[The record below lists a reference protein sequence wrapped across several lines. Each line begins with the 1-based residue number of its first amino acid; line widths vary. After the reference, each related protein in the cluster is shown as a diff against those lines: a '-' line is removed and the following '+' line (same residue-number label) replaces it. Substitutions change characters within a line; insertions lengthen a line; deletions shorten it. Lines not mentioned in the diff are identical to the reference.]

1 MFPFAPFSAILAGAR
16 QMPDSHAPGIHKKT
30 SRGDRRLP
38 SLAETRMDTREMPM
52 STPDSFMPAS
62 SGKDGPPA
70 KRKHVRVL
78 AGAALLAVVSLLGAT
93 LWYYRAIPLLWYWN
107 GIPGDAPRTLRP
119 GEYRVTVEALPL
131 AGLEN
136 ASSMSYNNET
146 GTLFTTLNRPPH
158 IVELS
163 REGEVLRRIPVAG
176 VDDLEGISHV
186 AGNLFVVIDERLQQI
201 YRVTLAADTARIDV
215 TNAPRLG
222 LGLFQSGNLGF
233 EGVTWD
239 EKHHRLFVAKEK
251 PPRVFEIDGLP
262 RLMEGQGANLQI
274 REWQPRQAFWRFL
287 RDLSSLSRHDGSG
300 HMFLLSDESKMLA
313 EYDANDELVGLMP
326 LWRGFHG
333 LTASV
338 PQAEGVA
345 IGRDGTI
352 YLISE
357 PNLFY
362 RFERRKRGA

>member
-1 MFPFAPFSAILAGAR
+1 MTKDSFTPVPGRPAKKRLSRILAG
-16 QMPDSHAPGIHKKT
+16 
-30 SRGDRRLP
+30 
-38 SLAETRMDTREMPM
+38 
-52 STPDSFMPAS
+52 
-62 SGKDGPPA
+62 
-70 KRKHVRVL
+70 V
-78 AGAALLAVVSLLGAT
+78 ALLIAFSLTGT
-93 LWYYRAIPLLWYWN
+93 SLWYYRVIPLLWYWS
-107 GIPGDAPRTLRP
+107 GIPGDAPQALRL
-119 GEYRVTVEALPL
+119 GEYRVTVEARPL
-131 AGLEN
+131 AGLKN

-146 GTLFTTLNRPPH
+146 GTLFTTLNHPPQ

-163 REGEVLRRIPVAG
+163 REGDVLRRIPVAG
-176 VDDLEGISHV
+176 VDDLEGISHMS
-186 AGNLFVVIDERLQQI
+186 GNLFVIIDERLQQI
-201 YRVTLAADTARIDV
+201 YRVALEADTARIDV
-215 TNAPRLG
+215 TNTPRLG
-222 LGLFQSGNLGF
+222 LGILQSGNLGF

-239 EKHHRLFVAKEK
+239 ENHHRLFVAKEK
-251 PPRVFEIDGLP
+251 TPRVFVIDGLP

-287 RDLSSLSRHDGSG
+287 RDLSSLSRHDESG

-313 EYDANDELVGLMP
+313 EYDEKDRLVGLMP

-345 IGRDGTI
+345 IGRDGAI

-362 RFERRKRGA
+362 RFERNKSL